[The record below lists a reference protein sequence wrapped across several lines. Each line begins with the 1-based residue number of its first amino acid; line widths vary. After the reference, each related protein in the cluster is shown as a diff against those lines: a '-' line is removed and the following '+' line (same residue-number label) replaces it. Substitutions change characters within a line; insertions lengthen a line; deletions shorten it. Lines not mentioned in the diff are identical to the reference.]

1 MPPWKTLAALLTV
14 CAALLAPPPASSQ
27 APRNIKII
35 VPLAA
40 GGGADFIARLV
51 GEQVSRM
58 QGATVVIENRPGAGM
73 AIGTEAAARAAPDGG
88 TLLLTNAGFVLN
100 PHLRKV
106 NYDALAFEPVCN
118 LVSFPLMIVV
128 TASSAHRTLADLIGA
143 ARAKPGALT
152 MASAGPGTPSQV
164 AYEVLRRLAN
174 VQMTYVPYPGT
185 APAVTAL
192 LGGHVDAVYSD
203 FQTVVEQVSSGSLR
217 ALAIGSRMRVAR
229 LPDVPTFAEAGYRD
243 YEADSWNGVVAPAR
257 TPAAVLAELSRW
269 FREAIMAPE
278 LRPKLDAQG
287 LFPVGM
293 CGADYGALLRRQY
306 DAYGRV
312 VREANIKAE

>member
-1 MPPWKTLAALLTV
+1 MPPWKTVTALLTV
-14 CAALLAPPPASSQ
+14 CAALLAGAPASSQ

-40 GGGADFIARLV
+40 GGGADFVARLV

-58 QGATVVIENRPGAGM
+58 QRATVVIENRPGAGM

-106 NYDALAFEPVCN
+106 SYDALAFEPVCN

-128 TASSAHRTLADLIGA
+128 NASSVHRTLADLIGA

-152 MASAGPGTPSQV
+152 LASAGPGTPSQV
-164 AYEVLRRLAN
+164 AYEVLRRLAD

-203 FQTVVEQVSSGSLR
+203 FQTVVEQVSGGSLR
-217 ALAIGSRMRVAR
+217 ALAIGSRMRVER

-243 YEADSWNGVVAPAR
+243 YEADSWNGLVAPAR
-257 TPAAVLAELSRW
+257 TPPAVLAELSRW
-269 FREAIMAPE
+269 FRDAIMAPE
-278 LRPKLDAQG
+278 LRPKLDSQG